1 MSPSTAD
8 FSEIAQLREFRR
20 LYEEQEDKVHL
31 QLQQK
36 DELIADLR
44 QRLNENKD
52 DSEQLQTRLEVVV
65 SQAQQMGTE
74 HDRQSKESQAKTD
87 KLMERI
93 KELNQRLVA
102 SGG

>member
-20 LYEEQEDKVHL
+20 LFEEQEDKVKL

-44 QRLNENKD
+44 QRLAEDK
-52 DSEQLQTRLEVVV
+52 EEAAQVKVRLEEVLGQ
-65 SQAQQMGTE
+65 SQQLGAEQERLQK
-74 HDRQSKESQAKTD
+74 DSQAKTE
-87 KLMERI
+87 KLMDRI

-102 SGG
+102 AGG

>member
-20 LYEEQEDKVHL
+20 LFEEQEEKVKL

-44 QRLNENKD
+44 ERMKEGQEEAARVK
-52 DSEQLQTRLEVVV
+52 TRLEEVVGQ
-65 SQAQQMGTE
+65 SQQLGAEQ
-74 HDRQSKESQAKTD
+74 DRLQKDNQAKTE
-87 KLMERI
+87 KLMDRI
-93 KELNQRLVA
+93 KELNQLLVA
-102 SGG
+102 AGG